1 MRSNIMAKEV
11 IVTADTIKKRKKAF
25 LKTKVVIGLLIL
37 VFLLIFTI
45 LGIVFNVNKFTITL
59 DNKLQDEKGIILY
72 SNPNEKAHQR
82 KLFASALND
91 MDNIS
96 YDWIPKDVHTSSN
109 GGSHNGDN
117 YIAYTF
123 YIENEGEVSV
133 NYWYSIIID
142 DVIKRV
148 DEAVRVIVFLN
159 DEETVYAKINNETG
173 EAEKN
178 TEPFYKDDVVV
189 LKSRNDFKVGDVDK
203 FTIVIYLEGD
213 DPDCL
218 NDIIGGEIKMHME
231 IREEHLDE

>member
-1 MRSNIMAKEV
+1 MAKEV

-72 SNPNEKAHQR
+72 SDSNEKAHQR

>member
-1 MRSNIMAKEV
+1 MAKEV

-72 SNPNEKAHQR
+72 SDPNEKAHQR

-91 MDNIS
+91 IDTFRCI
-96 YDWIPKDVHTSSN
+96 WKAKDVHTSSN

>member
-1 MRSNIMAKEV
+1 MAKEV

-45 LGIVFNVNKFTITL
+45 LGIVFNVNKFTVTL

-72 SNPNEKAHQR
+72 SDPNEKAHQR

>member
-1 MRSNIMAKEV
+1 MAKEV

-123 YIENEGEVSV
+123 YIENDGEVSV

>member
-1 MRSNIMAKEV
+1 MAKE
-11 IVTADTIKKRKKAF
+11 IIIPADTIKKRKKAF

>member
-1 MRSNIMAKEV
+1 MAKEV

-72 SNPNEKAHQR
+72 SDPNEKAHQR

-159 DEETVYAKINNETG
+159 DDETVYAKINNETG

>member
-1 MRSNIMAKEV
+1 MAKEV
-11 IVTADTIKKRKKAF
+11 ILTANAIKKRKKTF
-25 LKTKVVIGLLIL
+25 LKTKIIIGILIL
-37 VFLLIFTI
+37 IFLLIFAI
-45 LGIVFNVNKFTITL
+45 LNIVFNVNKFTISL
-59 DNKLQDEKGIILY
+59 SNKLQNEGGIILY
-72 SNPNEKAHQR
+72 SDINEKAHQK
-82 KLFASALND
+82 KLFANALND

-123 YIENEGEVSV
+123 YVENEGQVSV

-159 DEETVYAKINNETG
+159 DQETVYAKVNKETKMP
-173 EAEKN
+173 EKN
-178 TEPFYKDDVVV
+178 TEEFYKDNIVV
-189 LKSRNDFKVGDVDK
+189 LKPRNNFNVGDIDK
-203 FTIVIYLEGD
+203 FTIVIYIEGD

-231 IREEHLDE
+231 IKEEHLNE

>member
-1 MRSNIMAKEV
+1 MAKEV

-159 DEETVYAKINNETG
+159 DEEKVYAKINNVTG

>member
-1 MRSNIMAKEV
+1 MAKEV

-159 DEETVYAKINNETG
+159 DEETVYAKLNNETG

>member
-1 MRSNIMAKEV
+1 MAKEV

-45 LGIVFNVNKFTITL
+45 LGIVFNVNKLTITL

-72 SNPNEKAHQR
+72 SDPNEKAHQR

>member
-1 MRSNIMAKEV
+1 MVKEV

>member
-1 MRSNIMAKEV
+1 MAKEV

-189 LKSRNDFKVGDVDK
+189 LKSRNDFKVGGA
-203 FTIVIYLEGD
+203 E
-213 DPDCL
+213 
-218 NDIIGGEIKMHME
+218 
-231 IREEHLDE
+231 DE

>member
-1 MRSNIMAKEV
+1 MAKEV

-45 LGIVFNVNKFTITL
+45 LSIVFNVNKFTITL
-59 DNKLQDEKGIILY
+59 NNKLQDEKGIILY
-72 SNPNEKAHQR
+72 SDPNEKAHQR

>member
-1 MRSNIMAKEV
+1 MAKEV
-11 IVTADTIKKRKKAF
+11 IVTADTIKKRKKVF

-72 SNPNEKAHQR
+72 SDPNEKAHQR

>member
-1 MRSNIMAKEV
+1 MAKEV

-159 DEETVYAKINNETG
+159 DEETVYAKLNNETG
-173 EAEKN
+173 ESEKN

>member
-1 MRSNIMAKEV
+1 MAKEV

-72 SNPNEKAHQR
+72 SDPNEKAHQR

-96 YDWIPKDVHTSSN
+96 YDWIPKDVHTLSN

>member
-1 MRSNIMAKEV
+1 MAKEV
-11 IVTADTIKKRKKAF
+11 ILTANAIKKREKTF
-25 LKTKVVIGLLIL
+25 LKTKIIIGILIL
-37 VFLLIFTI
+37 IFLLIFAI
-45 LGIVFNVNKFTITL
+45 LNIVFNVNKFTISL
-59 DNKLQDEKGIILY
+59 SNKLQDEKGIILY
-72 SNPNEKAHQR
+72 SDINEKAHQK
-82 KLFASALND
+82 KLFANALND

-96 YDWIPKDVHTSSN
+96 YEWIPKDVHTSSN

-123 YIENEGEVSV
+123 YVENEGQVSV

-159 DEETVYAKINNETG
+159 DQETIYAKVNKETKMP
-173 EAEKN
+173 EKN
-178 TEPFYKDDVVV
+178 TEEFYKDNIVV
-189 LKSRNDFKVGDVDK
+189 LKPRNNFNVGDIDK

-231 IREEHLDE
+231 IKEEHLNE

>member
-1 MRSNIMAKEV
+1 MAKEV

-189 LKSRNDFKVGDVDK
+189 LKSQNDFKVGDVDK

>member
-1 MRSNIMAKEV
+1 MAKEV
-11 IVTADTIKKRKKAF
+11 IVTADTIKKRKKVF

-72 SNPNEKAHQR
+72 SDPNEKAHQR

-173 EAEKN
+173 DAEKN

>member
-1 MRSNIMAKEV
+1 MAKEV

-213 DPDCL
+213 DPNCL

>member
-1 MRSNIMAKEV
+1 MAKEV

-45 LGIVFNVNKFTITL
+45 LGILFNVNKFTITL

-72 SNPNEKAHQR
+72 SDPNEKAHQR

>member
-1 MRSNIMAKEV
+1 MAKEV

-72 SNPNEKAHQR
+72 SDPNEKAHQR

-173 EAEKN
+173 EAEKK

>member
-1 MRSNIMAKEV
+1 MAKEV

-173 EAEKN
+173 EASNGQER
-178 TEPFYKDDVVV
+178 
-189 LKSRNDFKVGDVDK
+189 KSYERNDFKVGDVDK

>member
-1 MRSNIMAKEV
+1 MAKEV

-189 LKSRNDFKVGDVDK
+189 LKSRTDFKVGDVDK

>member
-1 MRSNIMAKEV
+1 MAKEV

-45 LGIVFNVNKFTITL
+45 LGIVFNVNRFTITL

>member
-1 MRSNIMAKEV
+1 M
-11 IVTADTIKKRKKAF
+11 
-25 LKTKVVIGLLIL
+25 
-37 VFLLIFTI
+37 
-45 LGIVFNVNKFTITL
+45 

-96 YDWIPKDVHTSSN
+96 YDWIPKDVHTSN

-178 TEPFYKDDVVV
+178 TESFYKDDVVV

>member
-1 MRSNIMAKEV
+1 MAKEV
-11 IVTADTIKKRKKAF
+11 ILTANTIKKRKKTF
-25 LKTKVVIGLLIL
+25 LKTKIIIGILIL
-37 VFLLIFTI
+37 IFLLIFAI
-45 LGIVFNVNKFTITL
+45 LNIVFNVNKFTISL
-59 DNKLQDEKGIILY
+59 SNKLQDEKGIILY
-72 SNPNEKAHQR
+72 SDINEKAHQK
-82 KLFASALND
+82 KLFANALND

-96 YDWIPKDVHTSSN
+96 YEWIPKDVHTSSN

-123 YIENEGEVSV
+123 YVENEGQVSV

-159 DEETVYAKINNETG
+159 DQETIYAKVNKETKMP
-173 EAEKN
+173 EKN
-178 TEPFYKDDVVV
+178 TEEFYKDNIVV
-189 LKSRNDFKVGDVDK
+189 LKPRNNFNVGDIDK
-203 FTIVIYLEGD
+203 FTIVIYIEGD

-231 IREEHLDE
+231 IKEEHLNE

>member
-1 MRSNIMAKEV
+1 MAKEV

-178 TEPFYKDDVVV
+178 TESFYKDDVVV
-189 LKSRNDFKVGDVDK
+189 LKSRNDFKVG
-203 FTIVIYLEGD
+203 GA
-213 DPDCL
+213 
-218 NDIIGGEIKMHME
+218 
-231 IREEHLDE
+231 

>member
-1 MRSNIMAKEV
+1 MAKEV

-189 LKSRNDFKVGDVDK
+189 LKPRNDFKVGDVDK

>member
-1 MRSNIMAKEV
+1 MAKEV

-231 IREEHLDE
+231 IREEHLHE

>member
-1 MRSNIMAKEV
+1 MAKEV

-72 SNPNEKAHQR
+72 SDPNEKAHQR

-123 YIENEGEVSV
+123 YIENEGEVSI

>member
-1 MRSNIMAKEV
+1 MAKEV

-96 YDWIPKDVHTSSN
+96 HDWIPKDVHTSSN

>member
-1 MRSNIMAKEV
+1 MAKEV
-11 IVTADTIKKRKKAF
+11 ILTANAIKKRKKTF
-25 LKTKVVIGLLIL
+25 LKTKIIIGILIL
-37 VFLLIFTI
+37 IFLLIFAI
-45 LGIVFNVNKFTITL
+45 LNIVFNVNKFTISL
-59 DNKLQDEKGIILY
+59 SNKLQDEKGIILY
-72 SNPNEKAHQR
+72 SDINEKAHQK
-82 KLFASALND
+82 KLFANALND

-96 YDWIPKDVHTSSN
+96 YEWIPKDVHTSSN

-123 YIENEGEVSV
+123 YVENEGQVSV

-159 DEETVYAKINNETG
+159 DQETIYAKVNKETKMP
-173 EAEKN
+173 EKN
-178 TEPFYKDDVVV
+178 TEEFYKDNIVV
-189 LKSRNDFKVGDVDK
+189 LKPRNNFNVGDIDK
-203 FTIVIYLEGD
+203 FTIVIYIEGD

-231 IREEHLDE
+231 IKEEHLNE

>member
-1 MRSNIMAKEV
+1 MAREV
-11 IVTADTIKKRKKAF
+11 IVTADAIKRRKKMF
-25 LKTKVVIGLLIL
+25 LKTKIIIGLLLI
-37 VFLLIFTI
+37 VFLLIFAI

-59 DNKLQDEKGIILY
+59 SDKLQNEKGIILY
-72 SNPNEKAHQR
+72 SDINNKSHQR
-82 KLFASALND
+82 KLFANALND
-91 MDNIS
+91 MDNIT
-96 YDWIPKDVHTSSN
+96 YDWIPKNVHTSST

-123 YIENEGEVSV
+123 YVENEGESSV

-159 DEETVYAKINNETG
+159 DEEKVYAKINKDTAK
-173 EAEKN
+173 AEKD
-178 TEPFYKDDVVV
+178 TEAFYKDDVVV
-189 LKSRNDFKVGDVDK
+189 LKSRNDFKVGDIDK
-203 FTIVIYLEGD
+203 FTIVIYLEGE

-231 IREEHLDE
+231 IREEHLYE

>member
-1 MRSNIMAKEV
+1 MAKEV
-11 IVTADTIKKRKKAF
+11 IVTADKIKKRKKAF
-25 LKTKVVIGLLIL
+25 LKTKIVIGLLIL
-37 VFLLIFTI
+37 IFLLIFAI

-72 SNPNEKAHQR
+72 SDINEKAHQR
-82 KLFASALND
+82 KLFAQALND
-91 MDNIS
+91 MDNIT
-96 YDWIPKDVHTSSN
+96 YEWIPKDVHTSSN

-123 YIENEGEVSV
+123 YIENEGQVSV

-159 DEETVYAKINNETG
+159 DGETVYAKINNETG
-173 EAEKN
+173 EAEKD
-178 TEPFYKDDVVV
+178 TEAFYKDDVVV
-189 LKSRNDFKVGDVDK
+189 LKPRNDFKVGDIDK
-203 FTIVIYLEGD
+203 FTIVIYLEGE

>member
-1 MRSNIMAKEV
+1 MAKEV
-11 IVTADTIKKRKKAF
+11 IVTADKIKKRKKAF
-25 LKTKVVIGLLIL
+25 LKTKIVIGLLIL
-37 VFLLIFTI
+37 IFLLIFAI

-72 SNPNEKAHQR
+72 SDINEKAHQR
-82 KLFASALND
+82 KLFAQALND
-91 MDNIS
+91 MDNIT
-96 YDWIPKDVHTSSN
+96 YEWIPKDVHTSSN

-123 YIENEGEVSV
+123 YIENEGQVSV

-173 EAEKN
+173 EAEKD
-178 TEPFYKDDVVV
+178 TEAFYKDDVVV
-189 LKSRNDFKVGDVDK
+189 LKPRNDFKVGDIDK
-203 FTIVIYLEGD
+203 FTIVIYLEGE

>member
-1 MRSNIMAKEV
+1 MAKEV

-117 YIAYTF
+117 YFAYTF